1 MKLSFG
7 PWGET
12 LDEFVKAGLIAE
24 DKGLMLI
31 LDWIIK

>member
-24 DKGLMLI
+24 DKGFFNIMG
-31 LDWIIK
+31 K